1 MSRPNS
7 VQNDNSEP
15 TLSEATPP
23 DPPKQQAPVIP
34 QNPTALSEEDRPKGI
49 KLALIFLGLFF
60 SVLLAALDQTIVTT
74 ALPKIASE
82 FNALNQISWVG
93 TAYMLTSTAFQPIY
107 GKLADIFGRKHI
119 LMLADII
126 FLIGSILSG
135 AAQSMIMLI
144 ICRAQLLITPF
155 SSRTPLAI
163 QGVGGGGIIAM
174 VRIVAN
180 TVMIVIG
187 DIVSLRERGKYQGVI
202 GACWGIASVIGPL
215 IGGAFTDHASWRWC
229 FYVNLPIGG
238 IALAVIF
245 FFLQLPNPKSSIWE
259 KLKRVDF
266 IGTALI
272 VCAVVALLLPTEWGG
287 ITYPWNSGIVIGLY
301 CAGGVLTIIFIAL
314 EKWFAPN
321 PVIPLRLF
329 GMRSPVCLFISS
341 FFFGM
346 AFFTGIYYLP
356 IYFQV
361 SGMNISNAVRGD
373 SATAAGL
380 ELLPYMLGV
389 VFCNIAGGLII
400 AKTGVYRIWLW
411 IGTAILTVGSG
422 LITMLDMN
430 SNRGEQ
436 IGYLLVAGV
445 GFGCCMQTMIVAAQA
460 SVTYKDM
467 AVTTAFVNFSR
478 TLGGVFGLAIA
489 GTLFNNKLITGLAT
503 LNLSP
508 EVAEQAANNVA
519 FVNSLP
525 SSERT
530 VIVQQ
535 YVNALHLCFTI
546 MIPFGGCAFL
556 SVLGVQHFAL
566 RKSLGDAKNPANKDA
581 RDEKENTQDS
591 KEEKEVCQKKEN
603 DQDKDLEKGQLEHG
617 TNSPSNA

>member
-1 MSRPNS
+1 MSSPSS

-15 TLSEATPP
+15 TLSDPVPP
-23 DPPKQQAPVIP
+23 DPPEQQNPVIP
-34 QNPTALSEEDRPKGI
+34 QNPTALSEEDRPKGV

-93 TAYMLTSTAFQPIY
+93 TSYMLTSTAFQPIY
-107 GKLADIFGRKHI
+107 GKLADIFGRKHV
-119 LMLADII
+119 LMMADII

-144 ICRAQLLITPF
+144 ICRA
-155 SSRTPLAI
+155 I

-174 VRIVAN
+174 VRVHPK
-180 TVMIVIG
+180 VMIVIG

-245 FFLQLPNPKSSIWE
+245 FFLHLPNPKSSIWE

-287 ITYPWNSGIVIGLY
+287 ITYAWNSGIVIGLY

-314 EKWFAPN
+314 EKWFASN
-321 PVIPLRLF
+321 PVVPLRLF
-329 GMRSPVCLFISS
+329 SMRSPVCLFISS

-356 IYFQV
+356 IYFQ
-361 SGMNISNAVRGD
+361 AVRGD
-373 SATAAGL
+373 SATSAGL

-389 VFCNIAGGLII
+389 VFCNISAGLII

-411 IGTAILTVGSG
+411 VGTAILTVGSG
-422 LITMLDMN
+422 LITMLNMD

-436 IGYLLVAGV
+436 IGYLLIAGV

-503 LNLSP
+503 LGLSP
-508 EVAEQAANNVA
+508 QDAEQAANNVA

-530 VIVQQ
+530 VIVQ
-535 YVNALHLCFTI
+535 H
-546 MIPFGGCAFL
+546 
-556 SVLGVQHFAL
+556 SLGVQHFTL
-566 RKSLGDAKNPANKDA
+566 RKSLGDAKAPGNKDA
-581 RDEKENTQDS
+581 IAEKENTQVS
-591 KEEKEVCQKKEN
+591 NEGKEN
-603 DQDKDLEKGQLEHG
+603 DQEKDLEKGQLESHP
-617 TNSPSNA
+617 NSTSAS

>member
-7 VQNDNSEP
+7 VHNNHSEP
-15 TLSEATPP
+15 TLSEPTLT
-23 DPPKQQAPVIP
+23 DPPEQQAPVMP
-34 QNPTALSEEDRPKGI
+34 QNPTALSEEDRPKGV

-60 SVLLAALDQTIVTT
+60 SILLAALDQTIVTT

-93 TAYMLTSTAFQPIY
+93 TSYMLTSTAFQPIY

-135 AAQSMIMLI
+135 AAQNMIMLI
-144 ICRAQLLITPF
+144 ICRA
-155 SSRTPLAI
+155 I
-163 QGVGGGGIIAM
+163 QGIGGGGIIAM
-174 VRIVAN
+174 
-180 TVMIVIG
+180 VMIVIG

-202 GACWGIASVIGPL
+202 GGCWGIASVIGPL
-215 IGGAFTDHASWRWC
+215 IGGGFTDHASWRWC
-229 FYVNLPIGG
+229 FYINLPIGG

-245 FFLQLPNPKSSIWE
+245 FFLQLPSPKSSILE

-287 ITYPWNSGIVIGLY
+287 ITYAWNSGIVIGLY
-301 CAGGVLTIIFIAL
+301 CAGGVLTILFLAL
-314 EKWFAPN
+314 EKWFATN

-329 GMRSPVCLFISS
+329 SMRSPVCIFLSS

-356 IYFQV
+356 LYFQ
-361 SGMNISNAVRGD
+361 AVRGD

-389 VFCNIAGGLII
+389 VFCNILVGLII
-400 AKTGVYRIWLW
+400 SKTGAYRIWLW
-411 IGTAILTVGSG
+411 SGTAILTVGSG
-422 LITMLDMN
+422 LITLLDMN

-478 TLGGVFGLAIA
+478 TLGGVFGLAVA
-489 GTLFNNKLITGLAT
+489 GTLFNNKLIAGLAT

-508 EVAEQAANNVA
+508 EVSQQAANNVQ

-530 VIVQQ
+530 IIVQQ
-535 YVNALHLCFTI
+535 YVTALRLCFTI
-546 MIPFGGCAFL
+546 MIPFGGLAFL

-566 RKSLGDAKNPANKDA
+566 RKSLGDAKTPASKDVTA
-581 RDEKENTQDS
+581 EKGSTQDSKEGMVNTQDS
-591 KEEKEVCQKKEN
+591 KERKEDTQELKEGKEITQEIEN
-603 DQDKDLEKGQLEHG
+603 GQEKDLEKGQFVHG
-617 TNSPSNA
+617 TNSASEA

>member
-1 MSRPNS
+1 MSKLSPVQQENS
-7 VQNDNSEP
+7 DLSSSDTAEVSQQQPP
-15 TLSEATPP
+15 TPMP
-23 DPPKQQAPVIP
+23 H
-34 QNPTALSEEDRPKGI
+34 NPTALSEEDRPKGL

-107 GKLADIFGRKHI
+107 GKLADIFGRKPT
-119 LMLADII
+119 LLVADVI

-135 AAQSMIMLI
+135 ASQSMNMLI
-144 ICRAQLLITPF
+144 ICRA
-155 SSRTPLAI
+155 I
-163 QGVGGGGIIAM
+163 QGIGGGGIIA
-174 VRIVAN
+174 A
-180 TVMIVIG
+180 VMIVIG
-187 DIVSLRERGKYQGVI
+187 DIVTLRERGKYQGII

-215 IGGAFTDHASWRWC
+215 LGGAFTDHASWRWC

-238 IALAVIF
+238 VALAVIA
-245 FFLQLPNPKSSIWE
+245 FFLHLPHPKSSIME
-259 KLKRVDF
+259 KLKKVDF
-266 IGTALI
+266 LGTFLLVA
-272 VCAVVALLLPTEWGG
+272 AVVALLLPTEWGG
-287 ITYPWNSGIVIGLY
+287 ITYPWNSPIIIGLY
-301 CAGGVLTIIFIAL
+301 CAGGVLVILFLVL
-314 EKWFAPN
+314 EKWIAPN

-329 GMRSPVCLFISS
+329 RMRTPVLIFATS

-356 IYFQV
+356 IYFQ
-361 SGMNISNAVRGD
+361 AVRGD

-389 VFCNIAGGLII
+389 VFCNISVGLLT
-400 AKTGVYRIWLW
+400 AKTGVYRIWIW
-411 IGTAILTVGSG
+411 TGTCLITVGSG
-422 LITMLDMN
+422 LITMLGLY

-445 GFGCCMQTMIVAAQA
+445 GFGCCMQTLIVAAQA

-489 GTLFNNKLITGLAT
+489 GTLFNNRLISGLMT

-508 EVAEQAANNVA
+508 EIVQSAANDVKY
-519 FVNSLP
+519 VNSLTGT
-525 SSERT
+525 EHEE
-530 VIVQQ
+530 IAQQ
-535 YVNALHLCFTI
+535 YVDALKLCFYI
-546 MIPFGGCAFL
+546 MVPYGGMSFL
-556 SVLGVQHFAL
+556 CSLGIQHFAL
-566 RKSLGDAKNPANKDA
+566 RKSLGDAKNV
-581 RDEKENTQDS
+581 DEKQTAAGQDTEQPAPVTPVS
-591 KEEKEVCQKKEN
+591 DNHVSP
-603 DQDKDLEKGQLEHG
+603 DLEKG
-617 TNSPSNA
+617 SPEAMERQ